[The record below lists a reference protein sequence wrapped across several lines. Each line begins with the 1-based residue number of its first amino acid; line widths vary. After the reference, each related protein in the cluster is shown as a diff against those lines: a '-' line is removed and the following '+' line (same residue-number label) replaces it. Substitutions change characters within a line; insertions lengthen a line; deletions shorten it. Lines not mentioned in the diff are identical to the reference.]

1 MSGVVGDLKQADVWG
16 ESLGAAPALG
26 RRALLGCLLAALFA
40 MANGIWALSLEEGF
54 TGEVEEV
61 ESRVSDGSAGRR
73 VAFLTL
79 GALGCAGLVASGAR
93 LQPRGGLALALGGL
107 AFWALASTAWSVD
120 PGLTLRR
127 LFVFAMCALAALA
140 GARRYSAAQLAWLAL
155 FAAGAHLLIDIVAA
169 AAHGTFR
176 PWEFGF
182 RFAGTLHP
190 NHEAGLCALLLSAA
204 AGLAWAKPALRRQ
217 LLGAAA
223 VAGGLLLLTK
233 SRTNLAAS
241 AAALGVM
248 ALFCGGRRFVL
259 IACLGLGAV
268 VPVAAVFLDA
278 GDALQNFEKM
288 LGRSDTAEVTSL
300 TGRLPLWQD
309 LTPSIA
315 ARPVT
320 GHGFGAFWSPER
332 ILALADAQGWAI
344 SHAHSD
350 YIDLLLALGV
360 PGLLCYVAVMSL
372 GLAAALRAAQRSTA
386 PDSGGYLA
394 MAGWIVFLIVGGLTE
409 QVGLQPSLP
418 VFFALCGLTHLA
430 CRAEADDAT
439 DAQRY
444 AGGLHP

>member
-1 MSGVVGDLKQADVWG
+1 M
-16 ESLGAAPALG
+16 
-26 RRALLGCLLAALFA
+26 
-40 MANGIWALSLEEGF
+40 
-54 TGEVEEV
+54 
-61 ESRVSDGSAGRR
+61 SDGSAGRR

-79 GALGCAGLVASGAR
+79 GVLGCAGLASGGAR

-107 AFWALASTAWSVD
+107 AFWALSSTAWSVD

-140 GARRYSAAQLAWLAL
+140 AARRYSAAQLAWLAL
-155 FAAGAHLLIDIVAA
+155 FAAGAHLLIDLVAA

-204 AGLAWAKPALRRQ
+204 AGLAWAKPAMRGQ
-217 LLGAAA
+217 LLAAA
-223 VAGGLLLLTK
+223 TMAGILLLLTK

-248 ALFCGGRRFVL
+248 ALFCGGRRFALV
-259 IACLGLGAV
+259 ACLGVGVLG
-268 VPVAAVFLDA
+268 PLAAVFLDA

-288 LGRSDTAEVTSL
+288 LGRSDTAQVASL

-309 LTPSIA
+309 LAPSIIE
-315 ARPVT
+315 RPVT

-360 PGLLCYVAVMSL
+360 PGLLSYVAVMLL
-372 GLAAALRAAQRSTA
+372 GLATALRAAQHTA
-386 PDSGGYLA
+386 APNSGGYLA
-394 MAGWIVFLIVGGLTE
+394 MAGWIMFLIVGGLTE

-430 CRAEADDAT
+430 CRTSGDEASLA
-439 DAQRY
+439 APY